1 MGRDKRSRLLEAAES
16 VFVERGI
23 AAATIDEITA
33 RAGVAKGTFYL
44 YFKSKD
50 DLVAALQRRL
60 WAGHVA
66 IATAAADEAATGDWW
81 ATVDEL
87 IEQVIDYD
95 LEHREWH
102 RLVGQSP
109 SPLGDEE
116 QAEEEMIALVTAA
129 IEVGL
134 QRGVCHTQDPELTA
148 TLLYRAVQGASH
160 QWCLADEP
168 PDRER
173 MLTSLRELTRK
184 ALAATE
190 P

>member
-1 MGRDKRSRLLEAAES
+1 MVSEKHTRLLEAAEA

-23 AAATIDEITA
+23 ASATIDEITA

-50 DLVAALQRRL
+50 DVVAALQRRL

-66 IATAAADEAATGDWW
+66 LASAAADHLLDGDWW
-81 ATVDEL
+81 ATVDEF
-87 IEQVIDYD
+87 IERVIDYD

-102 RLVGQSP
+102 RLAGQSAG
-109 SPLGDEE
+109 SLDADEE
-116 QAEEEMIALVTAA
+116 VEGEIVGLVTAA
-129 IEVGL
+129 IEVGIR
-134 QRGVCHTQDPELTA
+134 RGVCHATDPEMTA

-160 QWCLADEP
+160 QWCLAEEA

-173 MLTSLRELTRK
+173 LLASLRELTRK
-184 ALAATE
+184 VLAPA
-190 P
+190 